1 MLNCLYKRCCNFTQP
16 ANSFINSIRFFPRA
30 ISVITFICLLLVG
43 IVIIFGCIYVITGMI
58 PAVFILAVDPYVQ
71 NLMKNNTLPC
81 PINIIYKD
89 ITCSV
94 FSFGFEIFTWFII
107 CVSILILISIC
118 IFCIFSIYRC
128 NSVIKDKCA
137 SQQIQPQTLEQQ
149 ES

>member
-1 MLNCLYKRCCNFTQP
+1 MLNCMYKHRCNFPQI
-16 ANSFINSIRFFPRA
+16 INGFWNF

-43 IVIIFGCIYVITGMI
+43 TIIILGCIYVITGMI
-58 PAVFILAVDPYVQ
+58 PAVFVLAVDPYVQ
-71 NLMKNNTLPC
+71 NLMGNKTHPC

-107 CVSILILISIC
+107 CVPILILIAIC
-118 IFCIFSIYRC
+118 IFCIIFSIYRC

-137 SQQIQPQTLEQQ
+137 SQQTQPQTLELTKV
-149 ES
+149 